1 METEGVSW
9 EDEDDEQNLAM
20 TNQSSSE
27 ISIQAPVPQHHASS
41 SQQTCPRWLDP
52 TLEEEYIVPAQPQRL
67 QQSVMAHASLSPAP
81 RSQLLPDP
89 FLDSGQ
95 QTQSSSRSNH
105 SDRST
110 PFMSTPSASSQ
121 FIRSKAVLERENK
134 ELRCEL
140 GQVKAQRD
148 AAETHAVF
156 ASRQAAIAQ
165 YKLNKSKEKAAYKSM
180 CFPTSSRLVTSEKGR
195 SEAKE
200 YEETRQRKLDAAEK
214 KKRDRKAKEHDDL
227 IRRSTQVKTM
237 TFTGSLSSK
246 NKTELGDLAAALD
259 IPSEGLTVIKLREDI
274 SQYFMDH
281 PEMKLDERY
290 SGIYTRSRKRPA
302 PMDNGDDLTQGTLIS
317 QADMPPPLAQRLRH
331 DTPAPQTYASYPDQQ
346 SLSNAHTY
354 AASSSHA
361 PYTGMVHYQAVAPSS
376 SQPYPLRSYYS
387 YAQAREFSQSQTP
400 TSSASGND
408 VRGPYLY
415 PSSHTYHQ

>member
-1 METEGVSW
+1 MELRDVVSKYMKAQHAAFKSGTILKAWHKAGIRPINPDIFMETDYAPSYSSSTQMHIPESFPRKMPSVPDASSDDGIFDPSTATPSDPFDEDYCAFNSEDENNCMSCSDSNTIQDEDMETEGISW
-9 EDEDDEQNLAM
+9 EDEDDEQNLTM

-89 FLDSGQ
+89 FLDSGR
-95 QTQSSSRSNH
+95 QTRSSSRSNH

-140 GQVKAQRD
+140 GQVKAQHD

-156 ASRQAAIAQ
+156 ASRQAAVAQ

-180 CFPTSSRLVTSEKGR
+180 RFPTSSWLVTLEKGH

-200 YEETRQRKLDAAEK
+200 YGETRQRKLDAAEK

-237 TFTGSLSSK
+237 TFTGSLLSK

-281 PEMKLDERY
+281 PEMKLDE
-290 SGIYTRSRKRPA
+290 
-302 PMDNGDDLTQGTLIS
+302 
-317 QADMPPPLAQRLRH
+317 
-331 DTPAPQTYASYPDQQ
+331 
-346 SLSNAHTY
+346 
-354 AASSSHA
+354 
-361 PYTGMVHYQAVAPSS
+361 
-376 SQPYPLRSYYS
+376 
-387 YAQAREFSQSQTP
+387 
-400 TSSASGND
+400 
-408 VRGPYLY
+408 
-415 PSSHTYHQ
+415 